1 MPEVKIR
8 CTNQQSNT
16 KTHYSQHAANECCGS
31 KASNSNTTSAIKD
44 ILKLVQNEQS
54 QIPDEEKAHMK
65 WIAASDLG
73 PRQAKA
79 IKQAIGKLR
88 AENNTFGR
96 RTGVIGTDNDHT
108 SYLYAPLG
116 GAPTTRTDVQDA
128 EWEIYK
134 KYNKTITPKNYKD
147 IIEDMTEAL
156 NELKQNRPV
165 VDERITKEEDEENR
179 QKIALRDME
188 YKKIQ
193 DQRQQMR
200 DELLKLAPS
209 GAHSVVVA
217 ELTKDASDPMTDYF
231 ASHTEKTVAIGFRYG
246 QREDFKQLQ
255 ECAKGFL
262 SEEDYAKIT
271 EHRDN
276 YSMGR
281 GNYLSD
287 HGWGG
292 SGSGWIIRSYPLDG
306 KYWNID
312 EIDLSGFKPR
322 NTAAPVSS
330 GEGKP
335 ANFNAKI
342 QPSSTGKPGY
352 IELHFPSKP
361 EPQVLESLKGA
372 GYRYSKWN
380 KCWYGQETKL
390 PKEFIS

>member
-88 AENNTFGR
+88 AENNTF
-96 RTGVIGTDNDHT
+96 
-108 SYLYAPLG
+108 
-116 GAPTTRTDVQDA
+116 
-128 EWEIYK
+128 
-134 KYNKTITPKNYKD
+134 TPKNYKD